1 MIDVQ
6 DNTTANLNWGPKE
19 IQEEIDIVR
28 KVRDE
33 YIRKGEMSKA
43 AEEMIRIIWLQDQ
56 RDNCFF
62 NN

>member
-1 MIDVQ
+1 MINVQ

-43 AEEMIRIIWLQDQ
+43 AEEMTRIIWLQDQ

>member
-1 MIDVQ
+1 MINVQ

-43 AEEMIRIIWLQDQ
+43 AGEMIRIIWLQDQ

>member
-6 DNTTANLNWGPKE
+6 DNTTANLNWGLKE

-33 YIRKGEMSKA
+33 YIHKGEMSKA

>member
-6 DNTTANLNWGPKE
+6 GNTTANLNWGPKE

>member
-6 DNTTANLNWGPKE
+6 GNTTANLNWGPKE

-43 AEEMIRIIWLQDQ
+43 AGEMIRIIWLQDQ